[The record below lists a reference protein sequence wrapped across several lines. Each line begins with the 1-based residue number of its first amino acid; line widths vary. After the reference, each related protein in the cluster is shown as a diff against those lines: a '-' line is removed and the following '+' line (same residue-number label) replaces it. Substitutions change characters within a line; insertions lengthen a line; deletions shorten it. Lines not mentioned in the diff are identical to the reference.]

1 MRLRYIKISGFR
13 GFREPQQ
20 IEVPRGFLVVTGRN
34 GAGKSTVCDA
44 IEFVLT
50 GTIDK
55 YTIEKGGKE
64 SLADYIWWRGDE
76 GVAEHYVTVAFG
88 DDQGRVIEVTRSR
101 EGGVTPR
108 ALAELEEVLCE
119 AAGKPPDALKHLC
132 KTSIIRDEMIAATSL
147 DLTDPARFEF
157 VRSALGAVAHG
168 DVAARVKKAAAAA
181 QAAAASAEKEADLV
195 GGRLRTT
202 LAELSDAQVAAS
214 RAVDLDSAIRELRRV
229 VGDHT
234 GTLAEVLA
242 ATRRYVARRRATL
255 SQTGALPASVRENA
269 RLKAEVSSDE
279 FRARQQRVAERRG
292 AAAKEY
298 QSLTAQL
305 DEAEASLTRERQNH
319 AAAASLSALLDL
331 GSQLGLDEGHCP
343 LCRAERRAA
352 EWASAL
358 DGLKARIA
366 GVSTALA
373 EANTRVAA
381 LRPNLEQAR
390 RQLEQA
396 QAEAEE
402 CERMVMAVGA
412 REREVRDLWQALTGD
427 DGEVPA
433 AEDLEPRIASERDKL
448 IEVERHML
456 VLEASQAI
464 ERVGQLEALV
474 ETIRT
479 EVDSV
484 GNRVASAQS
493 AAQTLDAAEK
503 AVRRVNDEMVDE
515 RLAALSP
522 LLSELYYRLRP
533 HQNWRE
539 IDYKIRGDVRRFLSL
554 RVGEGL
560 NPQFIFSSGQRRAA
574 GLAFL
579 LAVHLSRPWCEWRTI
594 VLDDPVQ
601 HIDDFRALQLVEVL
615 SALRKTDRQVLC
627 AVEDPALADV
637 LCRRFRSTSDS
648 PGARVELDYNPIVG
662 SQVVHYERIQP
673 FPSVVLRSA
682 GAA

>member
-1 MRLRYIKISGFR
+1 MRLSYIQVSGFR
-13 GFREPQQ
+13 GFREPQR

-55 YTIEKGGKE
+55 YSIEKGGKE

-76 GVAEHYVTVAFG
+76 GVADHYVTVAFG

-101 EGGVTPR
+101 EGGVTLR

-202 LAELSDAQVAAS
+202 LAELADAQVAAS
-214 RAVDLDSAIRELRRV
+214 RAVDLDSAMRELRRV

-242 ATRRYVARRRATL
+242 ATRQYVARRRATL
-255 SQTGALPASVRENA
+255 SQTASLPASVRDLA

-279 FRARQQRVAERRG
+279 FRGRQQRVAEHRG
-292 AAAKEY
+292 AADKEY
-298 QSLTAQL
+298 QSVSTELV
-305 DEAEASLTRERQNH
+305 EAEAILTRERQNH

-331 GSQLGLDEGHCP
+331 GSQVGLDEGHCP
-343 LCRAERRAA
+343 LCRAERRTA

-358 DGLKARIA
+358 DSLKARIA

-373 EANTRVAA
+373 EANMRLAA
-381 LRPNLEQAR
+381 LRPKLEEAR

-396 QAEAEE
+396 QDEADE
-402 CERMVMAVGA
+402 CDRMVTAVGA

-427 DGEVPA
+427 DGEVPTA
-433 AEDLEPRIASERDKL
+433 QDVEARIASDRDKL
-448 IEVERHML
+448 VDVERQML
-456 VLEASQAI
+456 VLEASQPTFPRWAGPI
-464 ERVGQLEALV
+464 
-474 ETIRT
+474 
-479 EVDSV
+479 SV
-484 GNRVASAQS
+484 
-493 AAQTLDAAEK
+493 
-503 AVRRVNDEMVDE
+503 VRR
-515 RLAALSP
+515 
-522 LLSELYYRLRP
+522 
-533 HQNWRE
+533 Q
-539 IDYKIRGDVRRFLSL
+539 SL
-554 RVGEGL
+554 
-560 NPQFIFSSGQRRAA
+560 PD
-574 GLAFL
+574 
-579 LAVHLSRPWCEWRTI
+579 HL
-594 VLDDPVQ
+594 
-601 HIDDFRALQLVEVL
+601 
-615 SALRKTDRQVLC
+615 
-627 AVEDPALADV
+627 
-637 LCRRFRSTSDS
+637 
-648 PGARVELDYNPIVG
+648 G
-662 SQVVHYERIQP
+662 S
-673 FPSVVLRSA
+673 
-682 GAA
+682 